1 MRTRALLAGSAAL
14 VAAAGLVVAAAT
26 TAAAASTITNPGF
39 ESGVGQNPTGWSESG
54 TVAASKS
61 EAGGR
66 SGSAQLAHW
75 ASSSYVVETFQVL
88 DGLTAG
94 TYTLTA
100 WVRSAGGQRAAYL
113 ALRNCGGAEARVN
126 IPASG
131 GTWTQVS
138 VSTAVSA
145 ATCRVSIVSDANAN
159 NWINVDDMTFGRT
172 GGPTTAPPTTTR
184 PPQPGG
190 ISVRGVD
197 ISTLKKNEDR
207 GAVYVDTSGAQRDAI
222 TILRAAGA
230 NWARLKVWVNPADG
244 YNNKARVLQ
253 MATRIKAAGMRL
265 LIDFHYSDSWADPGK
280 QVKPAAWA
288 SLNFTQL
295 RDALYNHTFDVTSS
309 LAAQGT
315 AADMVQIGNEINP
328 GMLLPTGSTSNWTN
342 LAALLTAGANA
353 ARAANPSTRIM
364 LHLAEGGNN
373 SLFRWW
379 FDNATSRGV
388 PFDVIGASYYPYWHG
403 PLSGLQANLNDMAA
417 RYNKDIVVVEVA
429 YGFTLAQDDSEPNI
443 FNSSLQQAGGFP
455 ASAQG
460 QADALRAVINVVR
473 NVPNGRG
480 IGFFYWEPAWT
491 ARTGAGW
498 DPTNP
503 NSGNGWEN
511 QALFDYNDRALA
523 PGLSALGTG

>member
-1 MRTRALLAGSAAL
+1 MRTKSLLAGAAAL
-14 VAAAGLVVAAAT
+14 LTAGIVAAVAT
-26 TAAAASTITNPGF
+26 TAAAASTLTNPGF
-39 ESGVGQNPTGWSESG
+39 ESGVGQSPTGWSESG
-54 TVAASKS
+54 TVTASKS
-61 EAGGR
+61 EGGGH
-66 SGSAQLAHW
+66 SGAAQLAHW
-75 ASSSYVVETFQVL
+75 ASSSYVVETYQIL
-88 DGLTAG
+88 DGLTGG

-100 WVRSAGGQRAAYL
+100 WVRSGGGQRAAYL

-138 VSTAVSA
+138 ISTTVSA
-145 ATCRVSIVSDANAN
+145 GTCRVSVVSDANAN
-159 NWINVDDMTFGRT
+159 NWINVDDVTFGRS
-172 GGPTTAPPTTTR
+172 GGGTTTTT
-184 PPQPGG
+184 PPQSG
-190 ISVRGVD
+190 ISIRGVD
-197 ISTLKKNEDR
+197 ISSLKKNEDR
-207 GAVYVDTSGAQRDAI
+207 GAVYVDTSGTQRDAI
-222 TILRAAGA
+222 AILRSAGA
-230 NWARLKVWVNPADG
+230 NYARLKVWVNPADG
-244 YNNKARVLQ
+244 YNNKARVLP
-253 MATRIKAAGMRL
+253 MAIRIKAAGMKL

-288 SLNFTQL
+288 NLSFTQL
-295 RDALYNHTFDVTSS
+295 RDALYNHTLDITRS
-309 LAAQGT
+309 LANQGT
-315 AADMVQIGNEINP
+315 PADMVQIGNEINP
-328 GMLLPTGSTSNWTN
+328 GMLLPTGSTSNWSN
-342 LAALLTAGANA
+342 LAQLLTAGANA
-353 ARAANPSTRIM
+353 ARTASPSTRIM

-417 RYNKDIVVVEVA
+417 RYNKDIVVVETA
-429 YGFTLAQDDSEPNI
+429 YGFTLAQDDPEPNI

-473 NVPNGRG
+473 NIPNGRG
-480 IGFFYWEPAWT
+480 LGFVYWEPAWT
-491 ARTGAGW
+491 ARAGAGW

-523 PGLSALGTG
+523 PGLTALGTG